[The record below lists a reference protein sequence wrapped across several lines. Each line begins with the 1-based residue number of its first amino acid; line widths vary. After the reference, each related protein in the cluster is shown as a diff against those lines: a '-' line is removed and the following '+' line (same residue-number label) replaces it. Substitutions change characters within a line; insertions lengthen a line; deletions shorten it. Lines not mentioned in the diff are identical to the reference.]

1 MAGWFVLLV
10 SLLGGVLVG
19 FLKRPPLP
27 VILALNLVPVAGVL
41 WAGWSPLQLLLL
53 YWLEN
58 VAVGVCNALKLR
70 DYETHRPEPDSPFK
84 LSNFFMMHYGMFTLV
99 HGVFA
104 LVVGLLFATPETP
117 GSAWAG
123 LDWLSFA
130 GAALGLAAIQF
141 SDYLRWRAVAG
152 WTEGSADAQMF
163 APYGRIIVMHLT
175 VLGGA
180 FILAAS
186 HAPVAYVA
194 LLALLKTFIETG
206 WAMMGPQKAVAG
218 GPMSIESNGKRWVVG
233 GGKPPRVER
242 LKDE

>member
-10 SLLGGVLVG
+10 SVVGGILVG
-19 FLKRPPLP
+19 FLKRPPLL
-27 VILALNLVPVAGVL
+27 VILGLNLVPVAGVL

-58 VAVGVCNALKLR
+58 VAVGVFNALKLR
-70 DYETHRPEPDSPFK
+70 DYEAHRPEVGSPFR
-84 LSNFFMMHYGMFTLV
+84 LSNFFMMHYGLFTLV

-104 LVVGLLFATPETP
+104 LVVGSLFAGPETP
-117 GSAWAG
+117 GGAWAG

-130 GAALGLAAIQF
+130 AAALALAAIHF

-206 WAMMGPQKAVAG
+206 WAMMGQKQMAG
-218 GPMSIESNGKRWVVG
+218 GASGLTMTINGRTWRP
-233 GGKPPRVER
+233 GKPPR
-242 LKDE
+242 DT